1 MLFSTPKRQWRGPLL
16 GGVLLGA
23 LLSSC
28 GGGGGSSEGNSD
40 SGQSPVLTGSIADF
54 GVAGL
59 SYSTPTVSGT
69 TGSRGS
75 YSYRCTT
82 SCEAL
87 TFKLGG
93 ITFGTATAAPTL
105 TLRELQGGL
114 DGGVL
119 SEATIRRVQLLTSL
133 DADAEPSNGITV
145 PQEVA
150 ASLATRAIDFNATS
164 FDADLEALLTFLRGD
179 NRLSS
184 SYRAGLRAPTR
195 AIARALA
202 EQFEAL
208 ARGVFVETPT
218 GANSVV
224 EQLRK
229 YVVRH
234 PEALLVPYAGASS
247 ALKTNY
253 PQGLRAAVGAG
264 LTVASDSSAANIRL
278 RVVSSRGIAVTT
290 PRFFDGTSARAASI
304 LLDSAAS
311 GGPSVGIIALSPTG
325 AELTSLTALRT
336 TDGASFSGRPTP
348 TDSSGSDGARNL
360 DETLQP
366 RNPEFDQRGLDLA
379 GVAEGESNTTWLCDR
394 RGPFLLQIDA
404 SGRVVQ
410 RIGPAGNAGALPDV
424 VRRLPA
430 ILEARQADLGCGG
443 LATRTSSGE
452 ILMAVG
458 AALDVGGRT
467 ANTARLIRLVALNPR
482 TNAVRQFAMP
492 IRDNESALRILDLES
507 LSEQR
512 VLALVR
518 YREGSPAGPYR
529 FEIRTIDLTT
539 ASDVSTKTLSG
550 GANAGLALEYG
561 SLSEVVASGVTLA
574 TVASIVELGSLGWIA
589 ENAEGLARVDA
600 NTLVVVSQSNGG
612 ITSRLLGGSSSLSVG
627 EHQVDRN
634 GVITPRAT
642 GSSTAP
648 TFELLPM
655 PAEARQTVLWSIK
668 LRSAVN

>member
-16 GGVLLGA
+16 GSVLLGA

-114 DGGVL
+114 EGGVL

-150 ASLATRAIDFNATS
+150 ASLATRAIDFNSTS

-234 PEALLVPYAGASS
+234 PKRYSS
-247 ALKTNY
+247 LT
-253 PQGLRAAVGAG
+253 RAH
-264 LTVASDSSAANIRL
+264 RL
-278 RVVSSRGIAVTT
+278 R
-290 PRFFDGTSARAASI
+290 
-304 LLDSAAS
+304 
-311 GGPSVGIIALSPTG
+311 
-325 AELTSLTALRT
+325 
-336 TDGASFSGRPTP
+336 
-348 TDSSGSDGARNL
+348 
-360 DETLQP
+360 
-366 RNPEFDQRGLDLA
+366 
-379 GVAEGESNTTWLCDR
+379 
-394 RGPFLLQIDA
+394 
-404 SGRVVQ
+404 
-410 RIGPAGNAGALPDV
+410 
-424 VRRLPA
+424 
-430 ILEARQADLGCGG
+430 
-443 LATRTSSGE
+443 
-452 ILMAVG
+452 
-458 AALDVGGRT
+458 
-467 ANTARLIRLVALNPR
+467 
-482 TNAVRQFAMP
+482 
-492 IRDNESALRILDLES
+492 
-507 LSEQR
+507 
-512 VLALVR
+512 
-518 YREGSPAGPYR
+518 
-529 FEIRTIDLTT
+529 
-539 ASDVSTKTLSG
+539 
-550 GANAGLALEYG
+550 
-561 SLSEVVASGVTLA
+561 
-574 TVASIVELGSLGWIA
+574 
-589 ENAEGLARVDA
+589 
-600 NTLVVVSQSNGG
+600 
-612 ITSRLLGGSSSLSVG
+612 
-627 EHQVDRN
+627 
-634 GVITPRAT
+634 
-642 GSSTAP
+642 
-648 TFELLPM
+648 
-655 PAEARQTVLWSIK
+655 
-668 LRSAVN
+668 